1 MPDSRKIDLNP
12 DELHIVQQILAEHV
26 PGRPVFVFGSR
37 ATGRARRRSDL
48 DLAIGG
54 DAPLGR
60 RITANLREAFDQSD
74 LPIEVDVVDLV
85 DATGIFRMRIE
96 NEWIPLETSVEQLT
110 LQATA

>member
-1 MPDSRKIDLNP
+1 MPDSRKVDLP
-12 DELHIVQQILAEHV
+12 SGDLHIIQQILADHV

-48 DLAIGG
+48 DIAIGG

-60 RITANLREAFDQSD
+60 RITANLRDAFDQSD
-74 LPIEVDVVDLV
+74 LPIEVDVVDLAG
-85 DATGIFRMRIE
+85 ATGIFRTRIE
-96 NEWIPLETSVEQLT
+96 SEWIPLETSIEQLT

>member
-1 MPDSRKIDLNP
+1 MPNSKTIDLTP
-12 DELHIVQQILAEHV
+12 SDLHIVRQILAQHV
-26 PGRPVFVFGSR
+26 PGLPVFVFGSR

-60 RITANLREAFDQSD
+60 RIKANLRYAFDESD
-74 LPIEVDVVDLV
+74 LPIEVDVVDLT
-85 DATGIFRMRIE
+85 DATGIFRTRIE
-96 NEWIPLETSVEQLT
+96 NEWIPLDTAIKQVA